1 MTTDD
6 PARRSPLA
14 RELVLLH
21 ADLHNHTLL
30 SDGAGDPGEA
40 FAQMRAAGLDVAAL
54 TDHSSIP
61 RHHLDRLDPADYP
74 DAEALRLARLAPDSL
89 DDAGWAVTAA
99 LADEADVPGEFT
111 ALRGFEW
118 TEPWL
123 GHANVWFSH
132 GYLPVETPGRIS
144 GLHEWLRAHEPDALF
159 SYNHPGREPG
169 RFHDFAL
176 DQDLLPRMV
185 GVEVFNRHD
194 DYLLDGLHHGRAPA
208 VLDCLRA
215 GWRPALLG
223 VSDEH
228 GRDYALAGKGRTGLW
243 AREHSRAGV
252 RETLLARRTFA
263 TREVGLRLF
272 ATLGGV
278 PMGGALDLPPGPLTL
293 TVDLGGP
300 ALASGATVR
309 MQLLGDGGGAAPAVL
324 RHADVRVGD
333 VVELD
338 VDPSGSPWVLLRVV
352 DPTRPTSPYVRAAGG
367 PLAVHAIACAS
378 PWYLAPAGPG
388 PG

>member
-14 RELVLLH
+14 GGLVLLH

-30 SDGAGDPGEA
+30 SDGAGDPGGA

-89 DDAGWAVTAA
+89 DDGGWAVTAA

-123 GHANVWFSH
+123 GHANVWFSEA
-132 GYLPVETPGRIS
+132 YLPVHTPGRIS
-144 GLHEWLRAHEPDALF
+144 GLHDWLREREPDALF
-159 SYNHPGREPG
+159 GYNHPGREPG
-169 RFHDFAL
+169 RFHGFAL

-185 GVEVFNRHD
+185 GLEVFNRYD
-194 DYLLDGLHHGRAPA
+194 DYLLDGLHDGRAPA
-208 VLDCLRA
+208 LVDCLRA

-228 GRDYALAGKGRTGLW
+228 GRDYALRGKGRTGLW
-243 AREHSRAGV
+243 TREHSRAGV
-252 RETLLARRTFA
+252 REALLARRTFA

-278 PMGGALDLPPGPLTL
+278 SMGGGLAAPARPLSL
-293 TVDLGGP
+293 AVDLGGP
-300 ALASGATVR
+300 ALAAGTTVR
-309 MQLLGDGGGAAPAVL
+309 LQVLGDDGGPAPALL
-324 RHADVRVGD
+324 RYADARVGD

-338 VDPSGSPWVLLRVV
+338 VDPSGSPWLVLRVV
-352 DPTRPTSPYVRAAGG
+352 DPTRPASPYGRVAEG
-367 PLAVHAIACAS
+367 PLGAHAIAYAS
-378 PWYLAPAGPG
+378 PWYLRDGDSPG
-388 PG
+388 